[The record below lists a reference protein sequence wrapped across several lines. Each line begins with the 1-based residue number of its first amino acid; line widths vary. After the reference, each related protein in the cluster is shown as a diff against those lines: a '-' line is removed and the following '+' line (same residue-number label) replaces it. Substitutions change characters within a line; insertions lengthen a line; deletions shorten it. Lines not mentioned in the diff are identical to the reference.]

1 MVLIWS
7 LVPEHR
13 DPKYMFDTQTIPLV
27 LAAALIGG
35 MIGLDRTALGQFMIS
50 QPVVAGP
57 LTGWLL
63 GDTTAGLV
71 IGGTLELIW
80 VLDMPIGTFVPADA
94 TVAAVAATAIAAL
107 GSAVPGQLPVIGF
120 SLLLTVAM
128 VPVTMFAD
136 HLMRQRNA
144 QIPDLAMTAS
154 GRPTEASVTFWHMG
168 GMVAFFLKPFL
179 LCLALIP
186 AGLVAVF
193 WFKALPDAFGRAME
207 LFITFLPLLG
217 AAAVARRLSMNILD
231 RTLLIG
237 FFVGAVCVQ
246 VFRLPEL
253 AAIMIAA
260 AGGWL
265 GVRSHGA

>member
-1 MVLIWS
+1 
-7 LVPEHR
+7 
-13 DPKYMFDTQTIPLV
+13 
-27 LAAALIGG
+27 
-35 MIGLDRTALGQFMIS
+35 
-50 QPVVAGP
+50 
-57 LTGWLL
+57 
-63 GDTTAGLV
+63 
-71 IGGTLELIW
+71 
-80 VLDMPIGTFVPADA
+80 
-94 TVAAVAATAIAAL
+94 VAATAIAAL
-107 GSAVPGQLPVIGF
+107 GSTVPGQLPVIGF

-154 GRPTEASVTFWHMG
+154 GRPTEVSVTFWHLG

-179 LCLALIP
+179 LCLVLVP
-186 AGLVAVF
+186 AGLVAVL
-193 WFKALPDAFGRAME
+193 WFKALPEAFDRAME
-207 LFITFLPLLG
+207 LFVTFLPFLG
-217 AAAVARRLSMNILD
+217 VAAVARRLSMNTLD

-237 FFVGAVCVQ
+237 FCVGAVCAM

-253 AAIMIAA
+253 ATIMIAA

>member
-1 MVLIWS
+1 MPDTSLITHVL
-7 LVPEHR
+7 L
-13 DPKYMFDTQTIPLV
+13 
-27 LAAALIGG
+27 AALIGG
-35 MIGLDRTALGQFMIS
+35 IIGLDRTALGQFMIS

-63 GDTTAGLV
+63 GDVTAGLV

-80 VLDMPIGTFVPADA
+80 VLDMPIGTFVPADS

-107 GSAVPGQLPVIGF
+107 GSTAPGQLPVIGF

-144 QIPDLAMTAS
+144 QIPELAMTAS
-154 GRPTEASVTFWHMG
+154 GRPTEVSVTFWHLG

-179 LCLALIP
+179 LCLVLIP
-186 AGLVAVF
+186 AGLVAVL
-193 WFKALPDAFGRAME
+193 WFKTLPEAFGRAME
-207 LFITFLPLLG
+207 LFVTFLPLLG
-217 AAAVARRLSMNILD
+217 VAAVARRLSMNTLD
-231 RTLLIG
+231 RTLIIG
-237 FFVGAVCVQ
+237 FCTGAVCVL